1 MVKQMASK
9 IAIVRIRGI
18 RSVKPRIKRTM
29 ELMRIEKPNH
39 CVVIDDTVQNMG
51 MVQVVKDYVT
61 FGPIKVETLE
71 LLLKKRGEKGS
82 LKFKTKKDEEIK
94 KIAKEVMAGTPLKNF
109 ADPVFRLHPP
119 KKGIKNIKLAY
130 PLGVIGKRDNMDAFI
145 RKMI

>member
-1 MVKQMASK
+1 MASK

-51 MVQVVKDYVT
+51 MVQVIRDYVT

-71 LLLKKRGEKGS
+71 LLLMKRGEKGS
-82 LKFKTKKDEEIK
+82 LKFKVTKKEDEIK
-94 KIAKEVMAGTPLKNF
+94 KIAQEVMAGKPLKDF

-119 KKGIKNIKLAY
+119 KKGMKNIKLAY
-130 PLGVIGKRDNMDAFI
+130 PLGAIGKRDNMDAFI